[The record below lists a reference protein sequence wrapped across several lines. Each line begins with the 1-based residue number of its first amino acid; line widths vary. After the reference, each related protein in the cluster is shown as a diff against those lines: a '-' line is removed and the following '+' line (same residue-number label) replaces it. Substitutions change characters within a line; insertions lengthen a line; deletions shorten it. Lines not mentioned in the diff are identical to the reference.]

1 MSIKRFLLVFLIIS
15 MAGCTDDDSAN
26 NPLIVGDDCVLGT
39 GAITT
44 EDRDLGNF
52 TGIENATPGNV
63 FITQGPLEPVRLVG
77 PSNILEL
84 VRTSINN
91 NTLNIRIDGCV
102 DLREG
107 IDIFVTIPQIDR
119 LLITGVGNMTTENEI
134 DADDLEITLAG
145 VGNFS
150 LQGSTNELFVSLFG
164 TGDINAFG
172 LTTDICDI
180 NISGVGNAEVFVNN
194 ELDVTITGA
203 GTVFYRGT
211 PTVTSTITG
220 DGSVIDAN

>member
-1 MSIKRFLLVFLIIS
+1 MSIKRILLVSLIIL
-15 MAGCTDDDSAN
+15 MAACTSDDSVD
-26 NPLIVGDDCVLGT
+26 NPLIIGDDCILGT

-44 EDRDLGNF
+44 EDRDLGDF
-52 TGIENATPGNV
+52 TGVQNATPGNV

-84 VRTSINN
+84 VRTSVDN
-91 NTLNIRIDGCV
+91 NTLNIRIDECV

-107 IDIFVTIPQIDR
+107 IDVFVTIPQIDR

-134 DADDLEITLAG
+134 DVDDLEITLTG
-145 VGNFS
+145 VGNFD
-150 LQGSTNELFVSLFG
+150 LQGSTNELFISLIG
-164 TGDINAFG
+164 TGDISAFE
-172 LTTDICDI
+172 LNTDICDI
-180 NISGVGNAEVFVNN
+180 NISGVGNAEVSVNN

-220 DGSVIDAN
+220 DGSVVEAN